1 MAATLFTRYRGETIV
16 IAVADS
22 GAQPGGQAL
31 VASGLRAIPAGRTAP
46 LPTTR
51 DAASMAIAYRPA
63 DAEFPAGWLLT
74 LSAADSAALPS
85 GNYLI
90 DLKITDGLG
99 AVTLTTPAVV
109 MLAEPA
115 TL

>member
-22 GAQPGGQAL
+22 GAQPGGQLL
-31 VASGLRAIPAGRTAP
+31 VASSLRPIPAGRAAPSATA
-46 LPTTR
+46 R
-51 DAASMAIAYRPA
+51 DAASMAIAYRA
-63 DAEFPAGWLLT
+63 ANGNFPVGWLLT
-74 LSAADSAALPS
+74 LDAADCAALPP

-90 DLKITDGLG
+90 DLKITDGSG
-99 AVTLTTPAVV
+99 TVTITNPAVV

>member
-1 MAATLFTRYRGETIV
+1 MAATLFARYRGETII

-22 GAQPGGQAL
+22 AAQPGGEAL
-31 VASGLRAIPAGRTAP
+31 MASSLRAIPCGRTAP
-46 LPTTR
+46 MAGSP
-51 DAASMAIAYRPA
+51 DAASMAIAYRA
-63 DAEFPAGWLLT
+63 ANASFPVGWLLT
-74 LSAADSAALPS
+74 LDATDCAALPA

-90 DLKITDGLG
+90 DLKITDGSG
-99 AVTLTTPAVV
+99 AVTITTPAAV

>member
-1 MAATLFTRYRGETIV
+1 MAATLYTRYRGETIT

-22 GAQPGGQAL
+22 GAQPGGEAQI
-31 VASGLRAIPAGRTAP
+31 ASRLRAIRSGRAAP
-46 LPTTR
+46 MPGTP
-51 DAASMAIAYRPA
+51 DAAGMAIAYRPA
-63 DAEFPAGWLLT
+63 NGSFPVGWLLT
-74 LSAADSAALPS
+74 LDAADCAALPA

-90 DLKITDGLG
+90 DLRITDGAG
-99 AVTLTTPAVV
+99 TVTITDPAVV